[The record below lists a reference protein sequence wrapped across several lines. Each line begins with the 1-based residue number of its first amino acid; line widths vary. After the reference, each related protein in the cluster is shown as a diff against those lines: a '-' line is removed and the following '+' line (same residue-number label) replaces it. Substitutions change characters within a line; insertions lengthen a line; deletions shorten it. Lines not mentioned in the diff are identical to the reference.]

1 MAGNTIGTLFRLTT
15 FGESHGKVIGGVV
28 DGCPP
33 RIPFDTDFIQSELV
47 KRKPGSSSFASPRK
61 ESDEIEILSG
71 VFDGFTTGSP
81 IAFLISNKDQNPE
94 DYNHLINVFRPS
106 HADFTYDAKYGI
118 RDHRGGGRASARET
132 AARVAGGSI
141 AKLFLQQK
149 GISISAFVSK
159 IGPVN
164 LKKHYIDLDIN
175 KKNDSLVFCPDEK
188 TSTQMLRYINKIKL
202 EGNTIGGI
210 ITCIVTGSPPGL
222 GEPVFDKLQAD
233 LARAMLSINAAK
245 GFEYGQ
251 GFKASEMKGS
261 EHNDEFVLKQTTDG
275 KMNIQTKTNL
285 AGGILG
291 GISTGEDIYFNV
303 AFKPPSGIMQKQFVM
318 DKMGNK
324 KIAEP
329 KGRYDVC
336 FVPRAVPIVEAM
348 SALVI
353 ADHLLRN
360 ETNNSISKQI
370 INL

>member
-47 KRKPGSSSFASPRK
+47 KRKPGSSSFASPRM

-71 VFDGFTTGSP
+71 VFDGYTTGSP
-81 IAFLISNKDQNPE
+81 IAFLLKNKEQKPE
-94 DYNHLINVFRPS
+94 DYNHLIDVYRPS

-141 AKLFLQQK
+141 AKLFLKQK
-149 GISISAFVSK
+149 GISVTAFVSK
-159 IGPVN
+159 IGPVSI
-164 LKKHYIDLDIN
+164 KKQYATLDI
-175 KKNDSLVFCPDEK
+175 KQKNDSLVFCPDEK
-188 TSTQMLRYINKIKL
+188 TSTQMLRYINKVKM
-202 EGNTIGGI
+202 EGDSIGGVV
-210 ITCIVTGSPPGL
+210 TCIVTGSPPGL

-245 GFEYGQ
+245 GFEYGL
-251 GFKASEMKGS
+251 GFEAAEMKGS
-261 EHNDEFVLKQTTDG
+261 EHNDEFEPNQTADE
-275 KMNIQTKTNL
+275 KICIRTKTNH

-303 AFKPPSGIMQKQFVM
+303 AFKPPSGIMQEQLM
-318 DKMGNK
+318 IDKKGNK
-324 KIAEP
+324 KIVKP

-336 FVPRAVPIVEAM
+336 FVPRAVPVVEAM
-348 SALVI
+348 TALVI
-353 ADHLLRN
+353 ADHYLRN
-360 ETNNSISKQI
+360 ETNNSIS
-370 INL
+370 

>member
-1 MAGNTIGTLFRLTT
+1 MAGNTIGILFRLTT
-15 FGESHGKVIGGVV
+15 FGESHGKAIGGVV

-71 VFDGFTTGSP
+71 VFDGYTTGSP
-81 IAFLISNKDQNPE
+81 IAFLLSNKDQNPE
-94 DYNHLINVFRPS
+94 DYNHLINVFRAS

-141 AKLFLQQK
+141 AKLFLKQK
-149 GISISAFVSK
+149 GISITAFVSK
-159 IGPVN
+159 IGPVSI
-164 LKKHYIDLDIN
+164 KKQYADLDIN
-175 KKNDSLVFCPDEK
+175 QKNDSLVFCPDEK

-202 EGNTIGGI
+202 EGDTIGGI
-210 ITCIVTGSPPGL
+210 VTCIVIGSPPGL

-245 GFEYGQ
+245 GFEYGL
-251 GFKASEMKGS
+251 GFKAPEMKGS

-275 KMNIQTKTNL
+275 KMNIQTKTNH

-329 KGRYDVC
+329 SGRYDVC
-336 FVPRAVPIVEAM
+336 FVPRAVPVVEAM
-348 SALVI
+348 TALVI

-360 ETNNSISKQI
+360 ETNNSFSK
-370 INL
+370 